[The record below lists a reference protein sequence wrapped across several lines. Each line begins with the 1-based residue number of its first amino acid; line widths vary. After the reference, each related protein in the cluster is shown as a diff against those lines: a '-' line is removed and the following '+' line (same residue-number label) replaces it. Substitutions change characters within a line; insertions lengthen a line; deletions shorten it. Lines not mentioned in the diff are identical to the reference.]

1 MTDNNTPLV
10 SVIVPVYNVAPYV
23 ERCAKSLFEQTLKDI
38 EIIFVDDCSPDNS
51 IELVKKLADNYP
63 DRLAQ
68 IKYVRHE
75 HNQGLAQA
83 RKLGLMSQL
92 GNMWH
97 IVILMIMFPWI
108 CMRNYITKLR
118 ELSPRLCIVILSWIM
133 VSKN

>member
-1 MTDNNTPLV
+1 MNTIKAWLKL
-10 SVIVPVYNVAPYV
+10 
-23 ERCAKSLFEQTLKDI
+23 ER
-38 EIIFVDDCSPDNS
+38 
-51 IELVKKLADNYP
+51 
-63 DRLAQ
+63 
-68 IKYVRHE
+68 
-75 HNQGLAQA
+75 
-83 RKLGLMSQL
+83 LGLMSQL